1 MLPETEEIIRQ
12 GNEAFLLGEPTCPY
26 SEVTEPEKALLW
38 NHGYLE
44 ALAESCRYKMED
56 EW

>member
-12 GNEAFLLGEPTCPY
+12 GNEAFLLGMPTCPY
-26 SEVTEPEKALLW
+26 SSETEIEKVLLW
-38 NHGYLE
+38 NQGYLE

-56 EW
+56 E